1 MPARYDINLD
11 KNESFVFYVKYKDED
26 GNSVDLGLDSGY
38 TAEMKV
44 VRYYDDSEK
53 ILHFQSSPYGITVGT
68 TGSNESGSGVSGGI
82 TMNVSYTGA
91 MWMHGGSSCTG
102 GIYIIADANSTK
114 GITSGE
120 YLYDLKLNKDQVST
134 KLLEGTFTVRG
145 SAT

>member
-26 GNSVDLGLDSGY
+26 GNDVNLDGY

-44 VRYYDDSEK
+44 VRFYDNNPEN

-82 TMNVSYTGA
+82 TTNVSYTGS

-102 GIYIIADANSTK
+102 GIYIVADANSTK
-114 GITSGE
+114 GITLGE